1 MVHRIWGRPM
11 FINDQILSL
20 LAPIQA
26 WNIER
31 LDFVSFI
38 FQVSAHS
45 FEDHAVLD
53 VNNSSHVLA
62 NHDPRFECLDNAKHL
77 WPEMSVV
84 TRSFLFARDRERL
97 TRESSCD
104 DIGKFNSVCNEF
116 FFCDFS
122 DIFIYLFTFPMFINY
137 QFTILII
144 IAESYSFKI
153 PVLSNPKLNPPS
165 PLKRSNTLSFSVI

>member
-1 MVHRIWGRPM
+1 VGST
-11 FINDQILSL
+11 DTCS
-20 LAPIQA
+20 

-62 NHDPRFECLDNAKHL
+62 NHDPRLECLDDAKHL
-77 WPEMSVV
+77 WPEMSII

-97 TRESSCD
+97 ARESSCD
-104 DIGKFNSVCNEF
+104 DIWKFNSVCDEF
-116 FFCDFS
+116 FFGDFS
-122 DIFIYLFTFPMFINY
+122 DIFVYLFTFPMFI
-137 QFTILII
+137 
-144 IAESYSFKI
+144 
-153 PVLSNPKLNPPS
+153 
-165 PLKRSNTLSFSVI
+165 